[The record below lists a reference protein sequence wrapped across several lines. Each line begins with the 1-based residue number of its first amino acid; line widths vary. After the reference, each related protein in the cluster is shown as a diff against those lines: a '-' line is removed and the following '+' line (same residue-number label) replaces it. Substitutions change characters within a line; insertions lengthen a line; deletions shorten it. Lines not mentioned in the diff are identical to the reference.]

1 MHEPALNRT
10 EVERRQTA
18 MTADMAAVERMLK
31 ADSRKKGRDA
41 PASKP
46 GGGRAEAGEA
56 PAGEVLGEG
65 GEGRPR
71 PAPGSEEEALM
82 MQAAWADPEFR
93 KGFYELYGDKLEAAG
108 IACDGAFPGVD
119 KLSGIQV
126 HNPAAPGGLTITPEP
141 GFVIKTKALETN
153 EKVFINFCK

>member
-1 MHEPALNRT
+1 
-10 EVERRQTA
+10 
-18 MTADMAAVERMLK
+18 MTADIAAVERMLK
-31 ADSRKKGRDA
+31 ADSSKKRRDA
-41 PASKP
+41 PASKL
-46 GGGRAEAGEA
+46 GGGRAGEGEA

-65 GEGRPR
+65 GGRPPPR
-71 PAPGSEEEALM
+71 PAAGSEEEALM